1 MTTLTP
7 IPDQL
12 QNLEYTARQ
21 VSEQPLLSEQP
32 LRGGGI
38 DALRF
43 ESSCSQSCVALRA
56 VRLIRGRVIKFAV
69 CVLVRR
75 HTLEDL
81 PHEQMLSF
89 SNNRLLAL
97 VSV

>member
-7 IPDQL
+7 IPDQR
-12 QNLEYTARQ
+12 QNLEYNARQ
-21 VSEQPLLSEQP
+21 VSEQP